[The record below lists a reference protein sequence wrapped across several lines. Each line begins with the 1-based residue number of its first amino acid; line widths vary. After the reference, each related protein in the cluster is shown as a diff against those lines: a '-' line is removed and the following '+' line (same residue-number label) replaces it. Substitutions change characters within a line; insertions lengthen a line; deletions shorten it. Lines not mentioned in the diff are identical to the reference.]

1 MSSSL
6 PDSSVMSYNIADVT
20 LKSLQ
25 AEIQVFHE
33 QVHNLSTQVMKQQAE
48 LSQIKLQI
56 KKLSKTNP

>member
-25 AEIQVFHE
+25 AEVQEFHE
-33 QVHNLSTQVMKQQAE
+33 QVHS
-48 LSQIKLQI
+48 
-56 KKLSKTNP
+56 